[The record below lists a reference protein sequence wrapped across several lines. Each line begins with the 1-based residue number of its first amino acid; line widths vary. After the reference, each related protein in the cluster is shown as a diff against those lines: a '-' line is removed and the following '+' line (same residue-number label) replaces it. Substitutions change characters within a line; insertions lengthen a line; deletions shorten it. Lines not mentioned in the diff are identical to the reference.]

1 MKAAITTANRTTSG
15 KLIDYILTLED
26 GSQIRL
32 NSSEIKE
39 KMLSGEMEVTGM
51 KLDATG
57 RLVKAGKDSSKAR
70 PSRSKKETLQDGQP
84 AAEHPAAE
92 QPAAQKSGA
101 GQDAEEM
108 PVTGREDPETD
119 LPGTGSSGGESAKS
133 ERPKAFVKVRIV

>member
-1 MKAAITTANRTTSG
+1 MKAAITTTNRTTSG

-39 KMLSGEMEVTGM
+39 KILSGEMEVAGM

-57 RLVKAGKDSSKAR
+57 RLVKAGKESSKAR
-70 PSRSKKETLQDGQP
+70 PSRSKKETLQDGQ
-84 AAEHPAAE
+84 PAAE

-119 LPGTGSSGGESAKS
+119 QPGTGSSGGESAKS